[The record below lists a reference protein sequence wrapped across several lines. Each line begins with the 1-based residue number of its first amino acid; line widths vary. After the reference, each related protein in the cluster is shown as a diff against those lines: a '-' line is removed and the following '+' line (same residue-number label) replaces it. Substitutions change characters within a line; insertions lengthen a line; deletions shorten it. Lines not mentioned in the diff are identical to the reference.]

1 MLKMVGTGVTVLLI
15 TASSLAYAQS
25 AREREFERLNAA
37 DVATLADSRVNIPL

>member
-1 MLKMVGTGVTVLLI
+1 MLKMVGTGV
-15 TASSLAYAQS
+15 QS